1 MALKSSNS
9 LLRLLKNPTKVAS
22 DKFITA
28 SKDEWHISWY
38 PFIPSK
44 YTLFQMEYYGLPRKK
59 KNVIFGMISVIQ
71 DIIEIHLFN

>member
-9 LLRLLKNPTKVAS
+9 LLSLLKNPTKVAS

-28 SKDEWHISWY
+28 IKDKWHIPGY

-44 YTLFQMEYYGLPRKK
+44 YTLFQMEFYGFPRKK
-59 KNVIFGMISVIQ
+59 KM
-71 DIIEIHLFN
+71 